1 MLIKNGTIIDGSG
14 KKMFKA
20 DIRIDDD
27 IITAIGDLKEKKDE
41 KILDAKNLYIAPGFV
56 DILNHS
62 DAYVTLFSNPGQD
75 SLLQQGITTILMGNC
90 GSSLAPLID
99 GIFINSIQKWG
110 DTSKINVNWLSVA
123 EYLSELKRHKF
134 GVNIATL
141 MGHSTIRRALVEDK
155 SRPLNSTEQKQM
167 NYMVETG
174 MREGAYG
181 VSTGLAYSHGKS
193 ATAKELRALMN
204 IVKKYNGLY
213 STHIRN
219 EAENFIDSVKETL
232 SLAKETEVNTEI
244 SHFKVVEKKFWP
256 KFKDALKLIDKVKNV
271 NFDVYPYNITASV
284 LYSFLP
290 AWASEGGNSTLLPI
304 IKNSKKKKELI
315 HDMKKDPYSYKD
327 MTIAM
332 GNINNVYFGKTI
344 ENIAKN
350 QTVTP
355 EEATLN
361 LISASDNRILVFSP
375 TIDERNIE
383 LAIKNK
389 KSLISSDGVGYK
401 IKEREKGNFV
411 HPRYFGAIPKFLGEF
426 VREKG
431 WLNWE
436 EAINK
441 ITDGPAQKIGLNGRG
456 KIGKGYFADLVIFD
470 PESINSKATFNN
482 PYNYPVGIT
491 WVLVNGKIAVEK
503 QKLQNKAGVVL
514 TRK

>member
-1 MLIKNGTIIDGSG
+1 MLIKNGTIIDGSD

-27 IITAIGDLKEKKDE
+27 RITAIGDLKEIKDE

-123 EYLSELKRHKF
+123 EYLNELKRHKF

-141 MGHSTIRRALVEDK
+141 MGHSTIRRALVGDK
-155 SRPLNSTEQKQM
+155 SRSLNDTEQKQM

-181 VSTGLAYSHGKS
+181 VSTGLAYSHGKN

-271 NFDVYPYNITASV
+271 NFDVYPYKITASV

-290 AWASEGGNSTLLPI
+290 HWASEGGNSTLLPI

-315 HDMKKDPYSYKD
+315 LDMKKDPYSYKD
-327 MTIAM
+327 MTVAM

-344 ENIAKN
+344 GDIAKN

-361 LISASDNRILVFSP
+361 LITASDNRILVFSP

-401 IKEREKGNFV
+401 IKERERGDFV

-426 VREKG
+426 VREKK
-431 WLNWE
+431 WLDWE

-470 PESINSKATFNN
+470 PKLINSKATFNN

-514 TRK
+514 TRE